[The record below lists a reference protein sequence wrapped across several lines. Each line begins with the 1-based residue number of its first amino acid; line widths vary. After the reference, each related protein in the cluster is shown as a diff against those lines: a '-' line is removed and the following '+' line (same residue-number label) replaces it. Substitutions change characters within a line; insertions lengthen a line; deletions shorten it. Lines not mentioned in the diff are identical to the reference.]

1 MIMFNTS
8 WNHSRTELITQQRER
23 VYRIALSW
31 CGDHMLADDLTQE
44 AITKGVVKK
53 EQLADINKLSAWMF
67 RILHNC
73 WMEYLRKYRPSLDID
88 NDEYVSDREP
98 ERDFNQS
105 QIVRSVRHAIEKL
118 PMGQRQVITLVD
130 LEEHRYAEVAEILG
144 IPVGT
149 VMSRLNRARSTLKT
163 QLSHLN
169 EAAMTDRPQLRSVK

>member
-23 VYRIALSW
+23 VYRLALSW
-31 CGDHMLADDLTQE
+31 CGDSMLADDLVQDALSK
-44 AITKGVVKK
+44 AIRKK
-53 EQLADINKLSAWMF
+53 DQLRDREKFEPWLF

-130 LEEHRYAEVAEILG
+130 LEEHR
-144 IPVGT
+144 
-149 VMSRLNRARSTLKT
+149 
-163 QLSHLN
+163 
-169 EAAMTDRPQLRSVK
+169 